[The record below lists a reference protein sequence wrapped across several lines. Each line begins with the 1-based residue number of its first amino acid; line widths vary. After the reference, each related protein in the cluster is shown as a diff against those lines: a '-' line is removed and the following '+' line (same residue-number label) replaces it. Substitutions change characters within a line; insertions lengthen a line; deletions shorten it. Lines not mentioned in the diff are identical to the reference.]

1 MTTGLRYFGATAA
14 VLLALTSAACGDNDD
29 EAPEASFTSA
39 PESQE
44 VTPETSTDV
53 TAPTSTPA
61 TDEVSPTT
69 SVAAQP
75 GTQTP
80 SDQVEVTV
88 TAPEQS
94 NYGANGIIQTGA
106 SDFEMTGDYAGRSS
120 LKDLP
125 SVSWKSGFTTG
136 KCTTKITY
144 TAESGEPVA
153 EYRSR
158 DCEYSAAEGEKA
170 KDYEWLSR
178 SEFPAEG
185 SEDQFTITVSV
196 ENDEG
201 QTAEGETTITLR
213 HPNNYRT

>member
-1 MTTGLRYFGATAA
+1 MTVTHRRAAATAVA
-14 VLLALTSAACGDNDD
+14 LLALTVTSCSDD
-29 EAPEASFTSA
+29 DDSPEATFTA
-39 PESQE
+39 ATEAGDI
-44 VTPETSTDV
+44 TPADAENAS
-53 TAPTSTPA
+53 APTSSAPS
-61 TDEVSPTT
+61 DDVSPTT
-69 SVAAQP
+69 SAAVQP
-75 GTQTP
+75 GTETP
-80 SDQVEVTV
+80 AGEVEVTV

-106 SDFEMTGDYAGRSS
+106 TDFEMTGDYAGRPH

-185 SEDQFTITVSV
+185 SEAPFTITVSV